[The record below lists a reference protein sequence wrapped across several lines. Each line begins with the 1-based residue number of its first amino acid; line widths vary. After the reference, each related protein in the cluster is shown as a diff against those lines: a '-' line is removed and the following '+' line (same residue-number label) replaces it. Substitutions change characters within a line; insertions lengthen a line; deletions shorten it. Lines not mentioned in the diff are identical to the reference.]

1 MVAINLPKRAAACL
15 IKPARKR
22 DRQIS
27 QGFARS
33 RPRRAT
39 RPLGYAWTLLISSHL
54 SSFVHVVTVTYRPL
68 KSTRPTTKLRGES
81 CPPWPIS
88 TGQWR
93 SYVACRLN
101 RRFFVAIWHVL
112 SPSYLWRN
120 GGAAPGPDLTLAEQC
135 ARYTPIRRANRQ
147 LPALNRATGQYVQ
160 TTTVRSST
168 ED

>member
-22 DRQIS
+22 DRQIYLKVLPY
-27 QGFARS
+27 RS
-33 RPRRAT
+33 SPRRAT

-101 RRFFVAIWHVL
+101 RRFFVPMRRVL

-135 ARYTPIRRANRQ
+135 AVHPHPSREPSASRIKSCYRTICTN
-147 LPALNRATGQYVQ
+147 YYC
-160 TTTVRSST
+160 T
-168 ED
+168 E